1 MEIAG
6 VIERVEHITE
16 VRANPAASAS
26 AISSGLVAVREAQA
40 WLDAQHAGLVA
51 QLRAVDSFP
60 EKTIADAA
68 KTSLGQASKTTE
80 RSATLDATPGLG
92 AALGDGAITAAHIDA
107 VTRTS
112 KRLDPAKRD
121 ALFERADAL
130 TAVAAAATVDVDLLT
145 PCASRAI
152 SSCGAGAT
160 LASSSTV

>member
-68 KTSLGQASKTTE
+68 
-80 RSATLDATPGLG
+80 
-92 AALGDGAITAAHIDA
+92 
-107 VTRTS
+107 
-112 KRLDPAKRD
+112 
-121 ALFERADAL
+121 
-130 TAVAAAATVDVDLLT
+130 
-145 PCASRAI
+145 
-152 SSCGAGAT
+152 
-160 LASSSTV
+160 